1 VKYFVGGKESSAS
14 LDQIRL
20 ENLGE
25 NLSCPFERYGV
36 FLMSATVSDVAEK
49 AGVSVATVSRVF
61 NESGRVREATRERVI
76 EAAQALDYV
85 PNQAARSLKTRET
98 QTIGVVLPDMHGEF
112 FAEVVR
118 GLDAVA
124 HEHGYHLLV
133 SSSHGDAGEVQSVLD
148 TLRGR
153 ADALIV
159 LWPHSDASF
168 LDDITGSGPPL
179 LLLSAP
185 DGPADVPRLAV
196 DNLGGAYA
204 ATMHLAEHGH
214 DRVAV
219 FTGPEANAEA
229 RDRLAGYRQA
239 IRDAGAVS
247 DPDLVFTGDFSRESG
262 AALAHDLLACE
273 PCPSALFAANDAMAI
288 GALRTLTGQGVD
300 VPDDLAIVGFDDIP
314 TARYVSPALTT
325 VRVPMR
331 TLGRQGMQRVLN
343 TLSPA
348 SGDASSQT
356 QTLDT
361 ELIVRTSCGC

>member
-1 VKYFVGGKESSAS
+1 
-14 LDQIRL
+14 
-20 ENLGE
+20 
-25 NLSCPFERYGV
+25 
-36 FLMSATVSDVAEK
+36 MSATVSDVADK
-49 AGVSVATVSRVF
+49 ADVSVATVSRVF

-118 GLDAVA
+118 GMDSVA
-124 HEHGYHLLV
+124 HEYGYHLLV

-168 LDDITGSGPPL
+168 LDDIASSGPPL

-185 DGPADVPRLAV
+185 DGPDGVSRMAV
-196 DNLGGAYA
+196 DNRGGAYA
-204 ATMHLAEHGH
+204 ATTHLAEHGH
-214 DRVAV
+214 DRIAV
-219 FTGPEANAEA
+219 LTGPEANAEA

-239 IRDAGAVS
+239 IHNAGAVS
-247 DPDLVFTGDFSRESG
+247 DPNLVFAGDFSRESG
-262 AALAHDLLACE
+262 AALAHDVLACR
-273 PCPSALFAANDAMAI
+273 PRPSALFAANDAMAI
-288 GALRTLTGQGVD
+288 GALRTLRREGVD
-300 VPDDLAIVGFDDIP
+300 VPDDLALVGFDDIP
-314 TARYVSPALTT
+314 TAQYVSPSLTT

-331 TLGRQGMQRVLN
+331 TLGREGMQRVLN
-343 TLSPA
+343 LLSPA
-348 SGDASSQT
+348 SGDTSSPT
-356 QTLDT
+356 QTLNT
-361 ELIVRTSCGC
+361 ELVVRTSCGC